1 MDDGES
7 VTELLRNMGTRTEKT
22 TFGLLGWTYERELLT
37 LIVDVL
43 NQLHATTVQAHS
55 VDGKRPAVEML
66 KRPVT
71 ALNRVE
77 AQQEIL
83 DHQERVAKFLPRG

>member
-1 MDDGES
+1 MEDGDS
-7 VTELLRNMGTRTEKT
+7 VAEMLRRSGTQT

-43 NQLHATTVQAHS
+43 NQMHATMVQVNSA
-55 VDGKRPAVEML
+55 DGKRPAVEML
-66 KRPVT
+66 RRPVT
-71 ALNRVE
+71 ALNKVE

-83 DHQERVAKFLPRG
+83 DHQERVAKFLPGR